1 MPVIPQDRPIEVLRK
16 EVIDQLI
23 MNYSHGEL
31 SLEAF
36 ERRLDDAMETADN
49 NVLVALTSDL
59 DLEVDQD
66 FVNNKKH
73 QIEMNYVPGEAE
85 DVETIVQIFGG
96 NDRSGSWK
104 LPKELRIV
112 SIFGGADIDLSEAQ
126 FTSPV
131 LRITVFNLFSGVD
144 IYVPEHVNVQSTA
157 FCIFGGISN
166 DANSN
171 AETNAPT
178 VIIDGVALF
187 SGIDIKIKRTMKE
200 RFVMFV
206 DKLKSLLS

>member
-36 ERRLDDAMETADN
+36 ERRLDDAMETADS
-49 NVLVALTSDL
+49 NVLVELTSDL

-66 FVNNKKH
+66 FVNNKK
-73 QIEMNYVPGEAE
+73 QQMEINYVPGEAE

-96 NDRSGSWK
+96 NNRSGSWK
-104 LPKELRIV
+104 LPKELRII

-126 FTSPV
+126 FTSPE
-131 LRITVFNLFSGVD
+131 LHITVFNLFSGVN
-144 IYVPEHVNVQSTA
+144 IYVPENINVQSKA

-171 AETNAPT
+171 TETNAPT

-200 RFVMFV
+200 RFVIFA

>member
-36 ERRLDDAMETADN
+36 ERRLDDAMETADS
-49 NVLVALTSDL
+49 NVLVELTSDL

-66 FVNNKKH
+66 FVNNKK
-73 QIEMNYVPGEAE
+73 QQMEMNYVPGEAE

-96 NDRSGSWK
+96 NNRSGSWK
-104 LPKELRIV
+104 LPKELRII

-126 FTSPV
+126 FTSPE
-131 LRITVFNLFSGVD
+131 LHITVFNLFSGVN
-144 IYVPEHVNVQSTA
+144 IYVPENINVQSKA

-171 AETNAPT
+171 TETNAPT

-200 RFVMFV
+200 RFVIFA